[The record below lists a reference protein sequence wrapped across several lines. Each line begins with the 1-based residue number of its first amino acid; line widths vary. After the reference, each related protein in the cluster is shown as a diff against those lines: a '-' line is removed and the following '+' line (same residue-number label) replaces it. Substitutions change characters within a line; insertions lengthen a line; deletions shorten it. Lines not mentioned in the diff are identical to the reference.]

1 MLLFRS
7 LEITDPRL
15 AEKKKNPLKNFQ
27 KNIKVE
33 LVGKY

>member
-15 AEKKKNPLKNFQ
+15 AGKKNPLKNFQ

-33 LVGKY
+33 LIGKY